1 MLLVDQV
8 QAPHFRRNLAT
19 QIVSEFALLL
29 LPLIYLVRNQRPP
42 RISHATV
49 WKPSSV
55 MCDCLGVALI
65 DRLSLARACVCVSL
79 EMVSDDHLCTGADL
93 GCVAI

>member
-65 DRLSLARACVCVSL
+65 DRLSLACVCV
-79 EMVSDDHLCTGADL
+79 
-93 GCVAI
+93 CVTRDGIR